1 MKKNQEDSIKLFLV
15 ELSLYAV
22 LVTGYLLL
30 NLHFLSHWLKEL
42 FDAHNVYYAFVAL
55 GLIVFQGVL
64 LESLTTALVKLVRTK
79 IR

>member
-30 NLHFLSHWLKEL
+30 VLHFLSQWLKEL
-42 FDAHNVYYAFVAL
+42 FDAHKIYYAIVSL

-64 LESLTTALVKLVRTK
+64 LESLTTALFKLVRTK
-79 IR
+79 VR